1 MEVVIFIGIQAT
13 GKTSFYQERYSRSHV
28 HITLDMLKTRNRE
41 NILYQACL
49 TAKQPVVVDNTNP
62 GKEDRRRYI
71 EPARRAGF
79 RVAGCYFESKTNDA
93 LQRNERRDPDL
104 FVPVR
109 GLLGTRNRLVI
120 PDYSEGFDELFYVC
134 IRNGRFEVSEWKDE
148 I

>member
-71 EPARRAGF
+71 EPARLAGF